1 MARRATLM
9 ESKLGIDILPQPDDT
24 TCGPTCLHAVYHYYG
39 ERMPLDR
46 VIREVPTLSGGGTLG
61 VLLGGHALARGY
73 GARLYTFNLRVFD
86 PSWFGPGAPDLRER
100 LAARLKAADDDKQRL
115 AARAYLRF
123 LARGGEIVFEDLTAS
138 LIRTLLTRGLP
149 ILAGL
154 SATYLYRTPRERD
167 DENGRIVYDDILG
180 EPSGHFVVIS
190 GYDREARTT
199 RIADPLLPN
208 PMSDGQYYDVP
219 LTRLICAIMLGVLT
233 YDANMLVI
241 FPRKAR
247 QKKRKSRRK

>member
-1 MARRATLM
+1 M
-9 ESKLGIDILPQPDDT
+9 ESKLGIDILPQPDDI

-39 ERMPLDR
+39 ERIPLDR
-46 VIREVPTLSGGGTLG
+46 VISEVPTLEGGGTLG
-61 VLLGGHALARGY
+61 VLLGSHALARGY

-86 PSWFGPGAPDLRER
+86 PTWFGPDAPDMSDRLRQR
-100 LAARLKAADDDKQRL
+100 MAASVDPKIKLAS
-115 AARAYLRF
+115 RAYLRF
-123 LARGGEIVFEDLTAS
+123 LQRGGEIVFEDLTAL

-149 ILAGL
+149 ILTGL

-167 DENGRIVYDDILG
+167 DETGRIIYDDVHG
-180 EPSGHFVVIS
+180 DPSGHFVVIS

-208 PMSDGQYYDVP
+208 PMSEGQHYDVP

-241 FPRKAR
+241 FPRPVR
-247 QKKRKSRRK
+247 RKKHKSRRK

>member
-1 MARRATLM
+1 M
-9 ESKLGIDILPQPDDT
+9 ESKLGVEILPQPDDI

-39 ERMPLDR
+39 DRIPLDR
-46 VIREVPTLSGGGTLG
+46 VIREVPTLEGGGTLG
-61 VLLGGHALARGY
+61 VLLGGHALSRGY

-86 PSWFGPGAPDLRER
+86 PTWFGPGAPDLAVRLVER
-100 LAARLKAADDDKQRL
+100 LNATQDPKQRL

-123 LARGGEIVFEDLTAS
+123 LRRGGQIVFEDLTAS

-149 ILAGL
+149 ILTGL

-167 DENGRIVYDDILG
+167 DENGKIVYDDVHG

-190 GYDREARTT
+190 GYHREARTT

-208 PMSDGQYYDVP
+208 PMSEGQYYDVP
-219 LTRLICAIMLGVLT
+219 LSRLICAIMLGVLT
-233 YDANMLVI
+233 YDANMLVV
-241 FPRKAR
+241 FPRR
-247 QKKRKSRRK
+247 ITQKKRKSRRK